1 MGVCDL
7 KGMKC
12 NFKLEI
18 IKSKIVKVCKY
29 LTLKK
34 MNKCLFYN
42 LDSCLN

>member
-18 IKSKIVKVCKY
+18 IKSKIVKVY

-34 MNKCLFYN
+34 
-42 LDSCLN
+42 